1 MIAKIGFTVYQDYE
15 SYLKEENDYDYTEA
29 LNALNEHLKELVD
42 KNELTFL
49 YNGKRVK
56 IILPLDMRCVGNIF
70 GEDGYDGPNWDG
82 VEVPCEI
89 NIGSDKFDP
98 SKLRVNKCP
107 CYMDPR
113 CILH

>member
-15 SYLKEENDYDYTEA
+15 QYLKEENDYDYTEA
-29 LNALNEHLKELVD
+29 LNALNEHLKDLVD

-49 YNGKRVK
+49 YKGKKVK
-56 IILPLDMRCVGNIF
+56 IILPLDMSNVGNIF
-70 GEDGYDGPNWDG
+70 GEEDYDGPNWDG
-82 VEVPCEI
+82 VDIPCEI
-89 NIGSDKFDP
+89 NIDPRDFDS

>member
-29 LNALNEHLKELVD
+29 LNALNEHLKDLVD
-42 KNELTFL
+42 KNKLTFL
-49 YNGKRVK
+49 YKGRRVK
-56 IILPLDMRCVGNIF
+56 IILPLDMSCVGNIF
-70 GEDGYDGPNWDG
+70 GEEDYEGPNWDA
-82 VEVPCEI
+82 VDIPCEI
-89 NIGSDKFDP
+89 NIDPRDFDS